1 MTSSPKKIISSIK
14 INRSPKLHVIF
25 CLILLISGLLDHA
38 VAFAQKDLGNGFY
51 DHGTTSRAAYRRGV
65 VTTADANGR
74 NIILSWL
81 FDHRGA
87 YTLLL
92 LDAETGKAMHFDTPF
107 PNGRDAPFASIISKN
122 HKYYTLFNG
131 YFSEF
136 DPVKKQFTAVKK
148 TSPRLAMSML
158 EDAEGNIWATTY
170 PKTGLI
176 KFSPQTGEI
185 KDYGFLYTQNW
196 AQYPRHLAADNN
208 GWIYIGIGTTRS
220 QIIAFNTKTEKSLP
234 LLAENERQVGTA
246 YLYRGTDG
254 QVYAKTNSAENLP
267 WMILDNGTITD
278 EKSIIPATPEYTR
291 SGDQG
296 FIHKTFPNG
305 DVLDYIHFTDRYFTI
320 QPKEGG
326 AKRTVKFDYK
336 TEGSWSLG
344 VITGPDGKL
353 YGGTAFPMQ
362 LYSFDPATDSFRNFS
377 EYSQLNAMTTFNGFI
392 YSGGYPRGDLI
403 QYDPLKPWIKPS
415 GKPSNS
421 NPAYLFNGNPIINRP
436 HRIKG
441 LSDKKTIVLSGTP
454 AYGHTG
460 GGLLIWNTETK
471 KGTLLKDSAVVVNQS
486 TLSITEL
493 PGNKILGGT
502 TIAAGTGGEVKAA
515 KAVLYI
521 MDMTSKKVIWQDAP
535 IAHARV
541 YTDLCLGNNGMV
553 YGFVNSNEFFVFDPN
568 TKQVLFTKNMTSD
581 FGHTTGEQSPRVF
594 LKDPKGN
601 IYILFRQK
609 IARIN
614 QQSHEIELIKKSP
627 VAITAGG
634 DFLNGKI
641 YFLSESHLF
650 SYHISDNL

>member
-1 MTSSPKKIISSIK
+1 MTSLPKKTISSIK
-14 INRSPKLHVIF
+14 INRYPKLHVIF

-51 DHGTTSRAAYRRGV
+51 DHGTTSQAAYRRGV

-148 TSPRLAMSML
+148 TNPRLAMSML

-220 QIIAFNTKTEKSLP
+220 QIIAFNTKTEKSQP

-254 QVYAKTNSAENLP
+254 RVYAKTNNAENLP
-267 WMILDNGTITD
+267 WMILDNGTIKD
-278 EKSIIPATPEYTR
+278 ERNINPATPEYTR

-305 DVLDYIHFTDRYFTI
+305 DFLDYIHFTHRYFTI
-320 QPKEGG
+320 PPKNAG
-326 AKRTVKFDYK
+326 AKRTVEFDYE

-362 LYSFDPATDSFRNFS
+362 MYSFDPATGSFKNFS
-377 EYSQLNAMTTFNGFI
+377 EYSQLNAMTAFNGFI

-403 QYDPLKPWIKPS
+403 QYDPLKPWISPS
-415 GKPSNS
+415 GKPSTN
-421 NPAYLFNGNPIINRP
+421 NPAYLFNCNPVINRP

-460 GGLLIWNTETK
+460 GGLLIWNTETQ
-471 KGTLLKDSAVVVNQS
+471 KGTLLKDSAVVVSQA
-486 TLSITEL
+486 TMSITEI

-502 TIAAGTGGEVKAA
+502 TIAAGTGGEVKAS
-515 KAVLYI
+515 KAALYI
-521 MDMTSKKVIWQDAP
+521 MDVASKKVIWQDAP

-568 TKQVLFTKNMTSD
+568 TKQVLFTKNITTD
-581 FGHTTGEQSPRVF
+581 FSQTTGEQSPRVF
-594 LKDPKGN
+594 VKDPKGN
-601 IYILFRQK
+601 IYILFKQK

-614 QQSHEIELIKKSP
+614 HQTHQIELIKESP

-634 DFLNGKI
+634 DYLNGKI

-650 SYHISDNL
+650 SYHISDDL

>member
-14 INRSPKLHVIF
+14 INRPPKLHVVF
-25 CLILLISGLLDHA
+25 CLILLISGLPYNTT
-38 VAFAQKDLGNGFY
+38 AFAQKDLGNGFY

-92 LDAETGKAMHFDTPF
+92 LDAETGEAEHFDPPF
-107 PNGRDAPFASIISKN
+107 PNGRDAPFASIISKS

-136 DPVKKQFTAVKK
+136 DPIKKQFTAVKK
-148 TSPRLAMSML
+148 TSPRLAMSMI

-185 KDYGFLYTQNW
+185 KDYGFLYAQNW

-254 QVYAKTNSAENLP
+254 RVFAKTNNAENLP

-278 EKSIIPATPEYTR
+278 KKNINPATPEYTR

-320 QPKEGG
+320 QPKKGG
-326 AKRTVKFDYK
+326 AKRTVKFDYE

-344 VITGPDGKL
+344 VTTGPDGKL

-362 LYSFDPATDSFRNFS
+362 MYSFDPANGSFKTFS
-377 EYSQLNAMTTFNGFI
+377 EYSQLNTMTAFNGFI

-403 QYDPLKPWIKPS
+403 QYDPSKPWINPS

-421 NPAYLFNGNPIINRP
+421 NPAYLFNGNPVINRP

-486 TLSITEL
+486 TMSITEI
-493 PGNKILGGT
+493 PGNKMLGGT
-502 TIAAGTGGEVKAA
+502 TIAAGTGGEVKAS
-515 KAVLYI
+515 KAALYI
-521 MDMTSKKVIWQDAP
+521 MDVASKKVIWQDAP

-553 YGFVNSNEFFVFDPN
+553 YGFVNSNDFFVFDPN
-568 TKQVLFTKNMTSD
+568 TKQVLFTKNITSN
-581 FGHTTGEQSPRVF
+581 FGQTTGEQSPRVF